1 MINKLKESSDQIAM
15 CGEKQN
21 QKVKQRFKHILE
33 YRLCPLLFFRKT
45 FSMLLSQQFLSS
57 FFCKIWFHNEP
68 LLLNRS
74 RFSFVFLFL
83 PPCSV
88 FRRPQSQAIT
98 MVMVSVCFVFGDT
111 FTIAMTVWG
120 SSRESRGMG
129 SMCLAHEQNVQFT

>member
-33 YRLCPLLFFRKT
+33 YLLCPLLFFRNV
-45 FSMLLSQQFLSS
+45 LHVVVIAILVL